1 MVDAAPFRALR
12 YDPAVAGD
20 PLSTSAPAR
29 DDLDRFDYA
38 RHRTAAPYTVFELLT
53 PGAGGGYQAA
63 GAALRRWRR
72 TGVLVEDGDPAFYAY
87 EHRDPARPAQRGL
100 LAAVR
105 VGRGEGVLPHED
117 VDARRVAARVA
128 RLRAVPADLAP
139 VYSVAVAFPPA
150 LRALLGAV
158 LGRPALVELT
168 DEGGI
173 THRVVPAADPG
184 EVAALRAQL
193 ADVRAVIADGHH
205 RWAAAL
211 AGADGAPADDP
222 RARTLAVVV
231 DADHGGPEVLPVHR
245 LLRRL
250 PDGWRD
256 RVAADVAVVPGP
268 LDVAAL
274 GAAAAAAGGGTVGLR
289 LPGSAHLL
297 RPRDESALRGLLPVG
312 SPAWR
317 GLDAALT
324 DLVLL
329 PRLGVA
335 PRDVEPRADAAA
347 AEQVDAG
354 GAAGLAVL
362 APPDLATVRAV
373 AVAGERM
380 PPKSTSFRPKPRTGL
395 VMRSLEP
402 IPPAYPVDP

>member
-12 YDPAVAGD
+12 YDPAVTGD

-38 RHRTAAPYTVFELLT
+38 RHRTAAPYTVLELLT
-53 PGAGGGYQAA
+53 PDVGGGYQAA

-72 TGVLVEDGDPAFYAY
+72 TGVLVEDPDPAFFAY

-105 VGRGEGVLPHED
+105 VGDGDGVLPHED
-117 VDARRVAARVA
+117 VDAGRVAARVA

-139 VYSVAVAFPPA
+139 VYTVAVAFPPA
-150 LRALLGAV
+150 LRALIAAV

-184 EVAALRAQL
+184 EVAALRANL
-193 ADVRAVIADGHH
+193 AGVRAVIADGHH

-211 AGADGAPADDP
+211 AGAEGAPADDP

-250 PDGWRD
+250 PEGWRE
-256 RVAADVAVVPGP
+256 RVAADVAVAPGP

-274 GAAAAAAGGGTVGLR
+274 SAAAAAAGGGTVGLR

-297 RPRDESALRGLLPVG
+297 RPRDEAALRALLPAG

-317 GLDAALT
+317 GLDTALT

-335 PRDVEPRADAAA
+335 PGEVEPRADTAA

-354 GAAGLAVL
+354 RAAALAVL

-402 IPPAYPVDP
+402 LPRRIL